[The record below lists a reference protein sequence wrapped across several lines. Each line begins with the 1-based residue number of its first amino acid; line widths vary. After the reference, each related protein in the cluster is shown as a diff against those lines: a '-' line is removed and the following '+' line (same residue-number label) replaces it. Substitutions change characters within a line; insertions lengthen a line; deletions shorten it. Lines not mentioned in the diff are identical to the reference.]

1 VGSSTHLMQVPDVG
15 SAYTLIDRGGVVALL
30 LLGIVFLFLAF
41 QFGWIVPGY
50 MYKERKDG
58 ETAWKTQCQ
67 GTLEAFKELSA
78 ELRAERIAASQPN
91 PARRSR

>member
-1 VGSSTHLMQVPDVG
+1 VGSSAHLLQVPDVG
-15 SAYTLIDRGGVVALL
+15 SAYDLIDRGGVVALL
-30 LLGIVFLFLAF
+30 LLGIVFLFVAF

-50 MYKERKDG
+50 VYKERKDG

-78 ELRAERIAASQPN
+78 ELRADRIAASQPTG
-91 PARRSR
+91 RRSR